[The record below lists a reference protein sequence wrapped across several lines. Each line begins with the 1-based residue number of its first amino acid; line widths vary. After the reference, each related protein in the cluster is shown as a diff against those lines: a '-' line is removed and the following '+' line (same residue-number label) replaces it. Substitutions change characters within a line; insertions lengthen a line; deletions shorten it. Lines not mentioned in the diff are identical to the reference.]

1 MDENLFS
8 KTFQTSKADEHPTV
22 SARMDGDKVELMKV
36 SKAFSFD
43 LQIKKSG
50 FTIVVYA
57 PERSLRYFSGINWGS
72 SINSYKE

>member
-36 SKAFSFD
+36 SK
-43 LQIKKSG
+43 SG

-57 PERSLRYFSGINWGS
+57 PERSLRYFSGIN
-72 SINSYKE
+72 